1 MAKTP
6 KHSIK
11 AYLYNNPLTDDPN
24 DFSARVKS
32 EKSLGIDEVSASAVD
47 RGGANISKDE
57 MSRAVR
63 LWLKEANWLVNDS
76 YSINAE
82 FFTFV
87 ASIRGSFSSPKE
99 KFNRPKH
106 LLLYQFSQGEIMRQ
120 GAKDAEVEILGVA
133 DVGTEIAQVT
143 DIKTGS
149 VNDMITPNRNLK
161 IRGSKIKITG
171 DNPAVGV
178 YFRNSMTSD
187 LIKVDESEIVSN
199 MPSELMI
206 INPVLPPGEYTLVVT
221 TQYAGGSTT
230 LKEPRTAE
238 YDKVLRI
245 T

>member
-1 MAKTP
+1 MAQTP

-11 AYLYNNPLTDDPN
+11 AYLYDNPLTDDPN
-24 DFSARVKS
+24 DFTARVKS
-32 EKSLGIDEVSASAVD
+32 EKSLSIEAVSASAVD

-82 FFTFV
+82 FFSVV
-87 ASIRGSFSSPKE
+87 ASIRGSFSSSKE
-99 KFNRPKH
+99 KFNRSKH
-106 LLLYQFSQGEIMRQ
+106 SLLYQFSQGEIMRQ

-143 DIKTGS
+143 DVKSSS
-149 VNDMITPNRNLK
+149 VNDLITPGFVTK

-178 YFRNSMTSD
+178 YFRNSMTSEMVK
-187 LIKVDESEIVSN
+187 IDESDIITN
-199 MPSELMI
+199 MPAELI
-206 INPVLPPGEYTLVVT
+206 IMNPVLPPGEYTLIVT

-230 LKEPRTAE
+230 LKEPRTSE